1 MKSKIEKVIDNL
13 KKLSSNYRWKIR
25 YDNLLKKHTKDIE
38 YYESKIE
45 ELKETY
51 SKEKLILELE
61 ETKRTLEHRT
71 LQRDLLRKDNR
82 ELIKKLEQIKK

>member
-45 ELKETY
+45 ELKEVY
-51 SKEKLILELE
+51 SKDKLILELE